1 MSGVWQRMNNPRRLT
16 NGWKINMFK
25 IIRVTCI
32 VLMFAA
38 VLVGIY
44 GFCFEQ
50 WDVFPLT
57 FGIPFAVMALGAWIV
72 EACE

>member
-1 MSGVWQRMNNPRRLT
+1 
-16 NGWKINMFK
+16 MFK

-32 VLMFAA
+32 FLRFAA

>member
-1 MSGVWQRMNNPRRLT
+1 MDRTSGNRYRNSGR
-16 NGWKINMFK
+16 IMFK
-25 IIRVTCI
+25 IMRVTSI

-44 GFCFEQ
+44 GFCFER
-50 WDVFPLT
+50 WDIFPLT
-57 FGIPFAVMALGAWIV
+57 FGIPFAVMALGAWIA

>member
-1 MSGVWQRMNNPRRLT
+1 
-16 NGWKINMFK
+16 MFK
-25 IIRVTCI
+25 IMRVSSI

-50 WDVFPLT
+50 WEVFPLT
-57 FGIPFAVMALGAWIV
+57 FGIPFCMLAIFSWIME
-72 EACE
+72 EAEK

>member
-1 MSGVWQRMNNPRRLT
+1 MDRTSRNRYRNSG
-16 NGWKINMFK
+16 GIMFK
-25 IIRVTCI
+25 IMRVSSI

-50 WDVFPLT
+50 WEVFPLT
-57 FGIPFAVMALGAWIV
+57 FGIPFCMLAIFSWIME
-72 EACE
+72 EAER

>member
-1 MSGVWQRMNNPRRLT
+1 
-16 NGWKINMFK
+16 MFK
-25 IIRVTCI
+25 IMRVTCI
-32 VLMFAA
+32 ILMFAA

-50 WDVFPLT
+50 WETFPLT